1 MPHDRTPV
9 LVGVGQCVV
18 RDPAQ
23 ETALPSPMDLL
34 ERAARAALED
44 SGLGSGVLS
53 HLDTLASIRFFEH
66 STKGEAMVAHPFGC
80 ADNVPGALARRL
92 GTTPRR
98 LIYAD
103 VGGQTPQ
110 RLVNRFCREI
120 AAGEIRCALVA
131 GAEAIASIKLAA
143 RTGLTPDW
151 REEVGGEY
159 VDEWLTNKMVS
170 PYERAHGLFL
180 PLRVYPLFE
189 HAQRVRDGRTLEQQ
203 RAWMAQ
209 VLAPMSRVAAGNP
222 FAQFPQARSTAE
234 IASPSAENFLISE
247 PYTKWMVAQ
256 DAVDQGAAVLLMSL
270 GLARE
275 LGVPPG
281 KLVFLESHADLDD
294 HVVTARPDLARS
306 AAQDLAVQAAL
317 DRAGLGIEDIQHLDV
332 YSCFPIAVT
341 SACESLGIDPIA
353 GRAITLTGGL
363 PFFGGPGNNYSMHA
377 IAEAV
382 ARVRAAPSGRAMVI
396 ANGGYLSKHSAGIYA
411 ASLAGEW
418 RAPDDRDLGQRFAAV
433 PQVPLAPAATTSAT
447 VESYVLSLRKDVPD
461 VAYVAA
467 RAGKH
472 RLLARVA
479 DGDSAT
485 LAALR
490 DREPVGRRIAVSHDG
505 NIHRFTFD
513 D

>member
-1 MPHDRTPV
+1 MLHEHTPV

-18 RDPAQ
+18 RDPGR
-23 ETALPSPMDLL
+23 EPVLPSSMDVL
-34 ERAARAALED
+34 ARAGRLALED
-44 SGLGSGVLS
+44 SGVGPQALAQVE
-53 HLDTLASIRFFEH
+53 TLAAIRFFEH

-80 ADNVPGALARRL
+80 ADNVPGALAKRL
-92 GTTPRR
+92 GLAPRT

-120 AAGEIRCALVA
+120 AAGELRCALVA

-143 RTGLTPDW
+143 RNGLTPDW
-151 REEVGGEY
+151 REEVGGDY
-159 VDEWLTNKMVS
+159 LDEWVTNKMVT

-189 HAQRVRDGRTLEQQ
+189 HAQRVREGRTLEAH
-203 RAWMAQ
+203 RAYMGK
-209 VLAPMSRVAAGNP
+209 VLAPMSEVAAANP
-222 FAQFPQARSTAE
+222 YAQFPVARTAAE
-234 IASPSAENFLISE
+234 IATPSADNFLLSE

-256 DAVDQGAAVLLMSL
+256 DAVNQGAAVLVMSL

-275 LGVPPG
+275 LGVPPD
-281 KLVFLESHADLDD
+281 KLVYLQSHADLDD

-306 AAQDLAVQAAL
+306 TAQDLAAQATL
-317 DRAGLGIEDIQHLDV
+317 DRAGLTLGDIEHLDV

-341 SACESLGIDPIA
+341 SACESLGLDPIA

-382 ARVRAAPSGRAMVI
+382 ARVRAAPSTRAMVI

-411 ASLAGEW
+411 AALPGPW
-418 RAPDDRDLGQRFAAV
+418 QAPDDRDLHIRFAAV
-433 PQVPLAPAATTSAT
+433 PQVALAPTSTTEAV
-447 VESYVLSLRKDVPD
+447 VESYVLTFRKDVPE
-461 VAYVAA
+461 VAYVSA
-467 RAGKH
+467 RAGAS

-479 DGDSAT
+479 DGDTAT

-490 DREPVGRRIAVSHDG
+490 AREPIGRRVAISHDG
-505 NIHRFTFD
+505 NVHRFTFRD
-513 D
+513 